1 MAKTWCI
8 STTHPLVTQI
18 AEKYNLNKQ
27 QARSI
32 LNNTRERDNSLAND
46 DITLNFL
53 ENQQAF
59 KDSIAAYVQT
69 AVDTENFLMRDP
81 SKIKKERKT
90 QMELLQAELE
100 LDYTDEEVENMMNRL
115 RSLNENIRTGRLTNN
130 RLIKLLEAF
139 PDVRRL
145 EFLGDYISRCFS
157 DTMSIIV
164 EDDNYREECGIQKH
178 LNRIDYFKDPDAVN
192 EAYAMI
198 KDYFTERAEAL
209 EKEGKAQLASEL
221 RAVLKNFNTV
231 LYMFGGKIF
240 KAEGVE
246 VNMNGAISVSDRDS
260 SSNER
265 NDAEDDDDN
274 AEGDK
279 EEKPTDSFSAS
290 DQNKSVTSK
299 IAADIKSLLYRIKE
313 TTADGTAYVSDRYG
327 YGMAT
332 YINVPL
338 AINKLLSICSK
349 CYTFDQMWEALE
361 RNSYD
366 YPWMKILMRAMDTG
380 SQLGVD
386 NESIIP
392 SSKKEQLQTMFFQS
406 MRKQHTALVTTYMS
420 YDYNKDVYFTNR
432 DANVSHK
439 YDAMWR
445 KLKRKFARMSG
456 LPVFRNGMIDF
467 AKYKSLQ
474 AELKGTGVTTEMA
487 IAYDEA
493 LDAFR
498 KGREQQKKQSYKA
511 ALTKLAAAEQH
522 MKHILKDM
530 GIDVSN
536 KVLNDYLSNGN
547 ITAQAANESMFGDTF
562 IGDETFALR
571 YWQLNRLKGLTNA
584 VCHEFIRWGEAME
597 SPKLN
602 DTPLINPF
610 GGKNHGGS
618 EYSGIKGIYN
628 KYNTLI
634 AELTKFSPDS
644 FESRAYINGKSYY
657 SWNNPS
663 SILDIVEHLSGEN
676 NQAIKDYI
684 KKKYFKDSSWFML
697 PDAIN
702 EYGSIKKENIFYSDW
717 LEELYGGAGR
727 DFAYREKPSF
737 CGKDYNEQSDIA
749 YALSVLNDYF
759 QVDVQHQNLAWYR
772 MLIASDKPRYSSI
785 RFYKY
790 SNFGKSA
797 HDLKE
802 SDYHTIIAE
811 KAQNFFAQELRRS
824 IEVVKHAVEGSGVS
838 IDGYD
843 IKENNDTKP
852 ILTKISK
859 GEKVTV
865 DDVLKN
871 GRYIFRGSGATF
883 YLNKFIVDEIEA
895 KSDLGKYVV
904 DRIFNYKL
912 HTNDSLLSQEILPI
926 FREGFHKYM
935 KTTRDEFFNYLK
947 SINAFEDRLIKAE
960 SKDDINTFHLRWF
973 RGAMAQW
980 HNQDQFFVSTMY
992 SKKEEAQ
999 KLAQEDGFDIDKEPE
1014 QKPYYCELAQL
1025 YEDLEEFTYNN
1036 WLAKVNMSEIFDVDL
1051 AFYGNT
1057 TNFQKRNAQVI
1068 SSGYT
1073 ADPDAKIHGKK
1084 VSDGKYRT
1092 MTLQTTKMLS
1102 PSFNNI
1108 EQVLRAQMETITDT
1122 NQRRQFEA
1130 GMNTV
1135 LDNLKKIDPTD
1146 GQAFTSLTGLR
1157 KRLSGQGEW
1166 SRSDTEELDKVGY
1179 VKDEKGNRTYIST
1192 DEAVYWR
1199 MKRGYKTEEDR
1210 AAMTT
1215 DFLHVFAQVQKPF
1228 VYSFCNMKRDGRTIT
1243 VPIQHKNSEYALI
1256 SFTYFLAAQKP
1267 DSQIAALAKFMEE
1280 TANDDI
1286 QTGID
1291 TINFDSAVKIGGNSE
1306 TVNLEGL
1313 NGQQT
1318 LEALR
1323 KAAYGIKAEVVNG
1336 KKQYR
1341 SGAVTEYDVT
1351 DYKIVQQK
1359 NEHFKH
1365 SSQPMGSQIK
1375 ILAVNNVK
1383 DDTECTLSSGEKI
1396 TGKELK
1402 RRYFSALNKKLRA
1415 EKSSFRRMFGLDR
1428 PFKDRMYRLSNLLKE
1443 MMSSDQKFTVEM
1455 RRALSIVERN
1465 NEVQFLMPLD
1475 EPGIQSAVES
1485 MLLSKQ
1491 RKIFYKQKT
1500 KGGIVVQATSWGASE
1515 ELAIRFYSSNPEDA
1529 KRGGVVPTL
1538 REFAAEHNYGKDTEA
1553 KYKEYLKAYQG
1564 GYAWFEAEIPMP
1576 DHVRNM
1582 IANSDG
1588 TVDKKFFNNDGTWN
1602 MEEIKKVVP
1611 DSVFDAICYR
1621 VPTEAK
1627 SSMMVCRITHFSP
1640 ESSTAAKYPID
1651 ITEFTGSDF
1660 DIDTDTI
1667 ELRPEQGSPNEDVD
1681 NELFDLQL
1689 AALCSSD
1696 ALQETFRSGS
1706 FEDLQDL
1713 SYRITLLSSGKYTKE
1728 QVDKMSF
1735 KEAKAACMDVEN
1747 LDLMNPM
1754 TDIILHNQNTDA
1766 KAMIAIAAVGV
1777 TSHAFMSLYNDV
1789 SEERGITPETNP
1801 EAFFRC
1807 NFSAGGK
1814 GHSCQAFTVIN
1825 DKDGKSNTTQK
1836 YIGNQVALD
1845 LLYDMDGKLI
1855 SSEISKYVGASA
1867 DAAKDAAEYR
1877 LNINKATLPILIFMH
1892 RLGISSDVA
1901 RLFISQPIVRETV
1914 MMMRSKSA
1922 IYDGG
1927 GISSCCNTI
1936 AEEICKQNKL
1946 TYKNTWKEISED
1958 TSVKLIYSE
1967 LIDNLQHPEKQSAYD
1982 KLRQLRVLQTLAE
1995 KSKALRNLDSFNRY
2009 NSSNAMKGSSLL
2021 DRFVKTCRLNNIMR
2035 NLNSESATLQL
2046 PQNVEMLDEYK
2057 HLGEF
2062 GKLCSMFPYIAET
2075 VLGEAE
2081 VTQNLLIDT
2090 MKTYNSVFFD
2100 MVHRVY
2106 NDSFENDTDIASI
2119 KNFYTAWKNYLLFCG
2134 QNRIADFS
2142 NIDVVRYYT
2151 KDFARHYSETL
2162 DELER
2167 FHPDLYK
2174 DIIEGNTFI
2183 ESIGFTE
2190 SKQGHDKFDV
2200 LSTDITGM
2208 SDAVLEQ
2215 YKRDWESLIQHPE
2228 TKQLAVDIAIHFL
2241 ARSAG
2246 FARDTPVNVM
2256 PLGVKEAIPNYISA
2270 FANADKQSMSEYDKL
2285 GFIAAYQR
2293 NNPDDESAVPHFWF
2307 KQNSNR
2313 VTIREIKD
2321 SPGEYTITLKE
2332 GQNGLTKLL
2341 SKNATEKGETLPN
2354 VPVININ
2361 DNLFFVNTDEAFE
2374 ITKDDEGKKYY
2385 TITALAVNPLGIP
2398 NQLAEYTL
2406 LPNSNSV
2413 YDETGLKDSE
2423 GDAAEQKASVETEP
2437 NDAFGDAGN
2446 DDGAVIYSTGNKIGT
2461 FIENSPYGDTDMES
2475 WSTKALHTYSDFNE
2489 SFSYRESRVYHERA
2503 RKIAGL
2509 LGLNVVGL
2517 TRSASGN
2524 LLSDQQYRISLTED
2538 FSLANRRGTTEF
2550 NAHAQAKKLA
2560 ALISTIGYQN
2570 TTPEIKTYL
2579 KDADEANALEYTIKL
2594 NKTPDTATID
2604 KLTKSIKG
2612 VKIDMSGNELNI
2624 TQKFESADDV
2634 RAELKNTFGFLEY
2647 VRSIATQLATQ
2658 GIAESEAVEV
2668 NFMQYSVLNEND
2680 KKSIIANLKNGNTK
2694 SENLNAENQQLAEGN
2709 TGNNNRKEIGLND
2722 IAELAERKLNGEKV
2736 DDEVRQT
2743 FGEPKTQLESD
2754 EISHTSK
2761 TLVDETIDA
2770 MTDNL
2775 YGEISLIGT
2784 DNQTNTRS
2792 DVQIVDDI
2800 IVNTA
2805 NWIKG
2810 GFPKSDLTK
2819 MLEKTGLQKESSID
2833 IITLIEN
2840 KLKELDIC

>member
-18 AEKYNLNKQ
+18 AEKYNLNKK

-32 LNNTRERDNSLAND
+32 LNNARERDNSLTND
-46 DITLNFL
+46 DITLEFL
-53 ENQQAF
+53 ESQQAF
-59 KDSIAAYVQT
+59 KDSIAAYIQT

-81 SKIKKERKT
+81 SKIKKETKT
-90 QMELLQAELE
+90 QVELLREEFE
-100 LDYTDEEVENMMNRL
+100 LDYTEEEVEELMDRY
-115 RSLNENIRTGRLTNN
+115 RSLNENKRAGSLNSRRLA
-130 RLIKLLEAF
+130 KLLEAF
-139 PDVRRL
+139 PDTRRL
-145 EFLGDYISRCFS
+145 EFLGDYISRCLS
-157 DTMSIIV
+157 DMMSIIV
-164 EDDNYREECGIQKH
+164 EDADYRKEWDIQTH
-178 LNRIDYFKDPDAVN
+178 LNRIDYFKDNDAVN
-192 EAYAMI
+192 LAYTMI
-198 KDYFTERAEAL
+198 KDLFTKRAETL
-209 EKEGKAQLASEL
+209 EKAGKTQLASEL
-221 RAVLKNFNTV
+221 RAVLNNFNTV

-246 VNMNGAISVSDRDS
+246 VNMNGAVSVSDRDS
-260 SSNER
+260 SSDER
-265 NDAEDDDDN
+265 NDSEDDDDN
-274 AEGDK
+274 AEGDR
-279 EEKPTDSFSAS
+279 EERPTDSFSAS

-299 IAADIKSLLYRIKE
+299 IAADIKSLLYRIRN
-313 TTADGTAYVSDRYG
+313 TDSDGNGIGDQYG
-327 YGMAT
+327 YGLTT

-338 AINKLLSICSK
+338 SINKLLTICSK

-366 YPWMKILMRAMDTG
+366 YPWIKILMRAMDTN

-406 MRKQHTALVTTYMS
+406 MRKQHTTLATTYMS
-420 YDYNKDVYFTNR
+420 YDYNNDVFFTNK

-456 LPVFRNGMIDF
+456 LPVFKNGMIDF

-474 AELKGTGVTTEMA
+474 NELKGSGVTMEMA
-487 IAYDEA
+487 EAYQEA
-493 LDAFR
+493 MDARR
-498 KGREQQKKQSYKA
+498 KGDTLDKKASYKS
-511 ALTKLAAAEQH
+511 ALAKLAVAEQH
-522 MKHILKDM
+522 IKRILKEM

-536 KVLNDYLSNGN
+536 NVLNDFLSNGN
-547 ITAQAANESMFGDTF
+547 ITAQAAERVMFQNMPF
-562 IGDETFALR
+562 GDETFALR
-571 YWQLNRLKGLTNA
+571 YRQLNRLKGLTSA
-584 VCHEFIRWGEAME
+584 VCEEFIDWGKAMNT
-597 SPKLN
+597 SFCT

-618 EYSGIKGIYN
+618 DYSGIKGIYN
-628 KYNTLI
+628 KYNNLI

-684 KKKYFKDSSWFML
+684 KKKYFKDSSWFLL
-697 PDAIN
+697 P
-702 EYGSIKKENIFYSDW
+702 GSLDKDGFMNRDGAFYSDW
-717 LEELYGGAGR
+717 LEKLYHGAGR
-727 DFAYREKPSF
+727 DFAYQEKPSF
-737 CGKDYNEQSDIA
+737 CGRDYEDQSDIG
-749 YALSVLNDYF
+749 YALSILNDYF
-759 QVDVQHQNLAWYR
+759 QVNVQHQNWAWYR

-790 SNFGKSA
+790 SNFNLRGKELEG
-797 HDLKE
+797 DK
-802 SDYHTIIAE
+802 DYHKIIAE

-843 IKENNDTKP
+843 IKRNSDTKP
-852 ILTKISK
+852 VLTKISK
-859 GEKVTV
+859 GERVTV

-871 GRYIFRGSGATF
+871 GRYMFRGSGAAF
-883 YLNKFIVDEIEA
+883 YLNKFIMDEIEA
-895 KSDLGKYVV
+895 KSELGKYVV

-912 HTNDSLLSQEILPI
+912 HTNDSLLSQDVLPI

-935 KTTRDEFFNYLK
+935 RATRDEFFNYLG
-947 SINAFEDRLIKAE
+947 SINAFEDRLIKA
-960 SKDDINTFHLRWF
+960 SSQDDINTFHLRWF

-980 HNQDQFFVSTMY
+980 HSQNQFFVSDMY

-999 KLAQEDGFDIDKEPE
+999 RLAQKDGHDINKEPD
-1014 QKPYYCELAQL
+1014 QKPYYCELAQF

-1092 MTLQTTKMLS
+1092 MTLQTTKALS

-1108 EQVLRAQMETITDT
+1108 EQALRAQMETITDA

-1166 SRSDTEELDKVGY
+1166 SRSDTEELDKIGY

-1215 DFLHVFAQVQKPF
+1215 DLLHVFAQVQKPF
-1228 VYSFCNMKRDGRTIT
+1228 VYSFCNIERDGRTLT

-1256 SFTYFLAAQKP
+1256 SFTYFLATQKP
-1267 DSQIAALAKFMEE
+1267 DSQIAAIAKFMEE
-1280 TANDDI
+1280 TANEDM

-1306 TVNLEGL
+1306 AVDLEGL

-1323 KAAYGIKAEVVNG
+1323 KAAYGTKATVVNG

-1341 SGAVTEYDVT
+1341 SGVVTEYDVT

-1365 SSQPMGSQIK
+1365 SNQPIGSQVK

-1383 DDTECTLSSGEKI
+1383 DDTECTLPSGEKI

-1428 PFKDRMYRLSNLLKE
+1428 PFKDRLYRLSNLLKE

-1465 NEVQFLMPLD
+1465 NEPQFLMPLD
-1475 EPGIQSAVES
+1475 EPGTQSAVEA

-1500 KGGIVVQATSWGASE
+1500 KGGIVVQATSWGASNE
-1515 ELAIRFYSSNPEDA
+1515 YAIRFYSSNPEDA

-1564 GYAWFEAEIPMP
+1564 GYAWFEAEVPMP
-1576 DHVRNM
+1576 DYVRNM
-1582 IANSDG
+1582 IANPDG
-1588 TVDKKFFNNDGTWN
+1588 TVDKKYFNSDGTWN

-1627 SSMMVCRITHFSP
+1627 SSIMACRITQFSP
-1640 ESSTAAKYPID
+1640 EASTAAKYPID

-1667 ELRPEQGSPNEDVD
+1667 ELRAEQGSPNEDYD

-1689 AALCSSD
+1689 AALRSSD

-1706 FEDLQDL
+1706 FDDLQDL
-1713 SYRITLLSSGKYTKE
+1713 SYRITLLKSGKYTKE

-1754 TDIILHNQNTDA
+1754 TDVILHNQNTDA

-1777 TSHAFMSLYNDV
+1777 TSHAFMSLYNDI
-1789 SEERGITPETNP
+1789 SEKSGITPETNP

-1807 NFSAGGK
+1807 NFSAGGN

-1825 DKDGKSNTTQK
+1825 DKDGKNNTTQK
-1836 YIGNQVALD
+1836 YIGNQVCLD

-1877 LNINKATLPILIFMH
+1877 LNINKATLPILVFMH
-1892 RLGISSDVA
+1892 RLGISSDIA
-1901 RLFISQPIVRETV
+1901 RLFISQPVVREAV

-1927 GISSCCNTI
+1927 GISSCCDTI
-1936 AEEICKQNKL
+1936 AEEICKRNGL
-1946 TYKNTWKEISED
+1946 NYKNTWKEISED

-1982 KLRQLRVLQTLAE
+1982 QLRQLRVLQTLAE
-1995 KSKALRNLDSFNRY
+1995 KSKALRELDSFNRY
-2009 NSSNAMKGSSLL
+2009 NSSNAMKGSSFF
-2021 DRFVKTCRLNNIMR
+2021 DRFAKTCRLNNLMR

-2046 PQNVEMLDEYK
+2046 PQNVEILDEYK

-2090 MKTYNSVFFD
+2090 MKTYNSAFFD

-2106 NDSFENDTDIASI
+2106 NDSFENDTDITSL

-2142 NIDVVRYYT
+2142 KAEVVRYYT
-2151 KDFARHYSETL
+2151 KDFARHYSEAL

-2208 SDAVLEQ
+2208 SDVVLEQ
-2215 YKRDWESLIQHPE
+2215 YKRDWESLVQYPE

-2270 FANADKQSMSEYDKL
+2270 FANADKQFMSEYDKL
-2285 GFIAAYQR
+2285 GFIMAYQR
-2293 NNPDDESAVPHFWF
+2293 NNPDDESVVPHFRF

-2313 VTIREIKD
+2313 VTVSEIKD
-2321 SPGEYTITLKE
+2321 APGEYTITLKE

-2341 SKNATEKGETLPN
+2341 RKNANEKGETLPN

-2361 DNLFFVNTDEAFE
+2361 DNLFFLNTNEAFE
-2374 ITKDDEGKKYY
+2374 ITKDDGGKTLY
-2385 TITALAVNPLGIP
+2385 TITAMAVKPLGIP

-2406 LPNSNSV
+2406 LPNSDSI
-2413 YDETGLKDSE
+2413 YDETGLSDSE
-2423 GDAAEQKASVETEP
+2423 GDAAEQNASVETEP
-2437 NDAFGDAGN
+2437 NDMFGDSV
-2446 DDGAVIYSTGNKIGT
+2446 DDGTAIFSAGNKIGT

-2475 WSTKALHTYSDFNE
+2475 WSTKALHTPTDPNRRFT
-2489 SFSYRESRVYHERA
+2489 YRESRTYHERA
-2503 RKIAGL
+2503 SKIAGL
-2509 LGLNVVGL
+2509 LGLNVAGL

-2538 FSLANRRGTTEF
+2538 FSLMNRRETTEF

-2570 TTPEIKTYL
+2570 TTPEIKTYI

-2594 NKTPDTATID
+2594 NKTPDTATIA

-2612 VKIDMSGNELNI
+2612 AKIDMSGNELNI
-2624 TQKFESADDV
+2624 TQKFESSDDV

-2647 VRSIATQLATQ
+2647 VRSIATQLTKQ
-2658 GIAESEAVEV
+2658 GIAESDAVEV
-2668 NFMQYSVLNEND
+2668 NFMQYSILNEND
-2680 KKSIIANLKNGNTK
+2680 KKSIISNLKNENTE
-2694 SENLNAENQQLAEGN
+2694 SENLNAESQQLAEGN
-2709 TGNNNRKEIGLND
+2709 AGNNNRKEIGIND

-2775 YGEISLIGT
+2775 YNEISLIGT

-2805 NWIKG
+2805 NWIKS
-2810 GFPKSDLTK
+2810 GFPKSKLTE
-2819 MLEKTGLQKESSID
+2819 MLEKTGLQKEPSTY